1 MRILFCCTY
10 KILIS
15 CYIKICLTVLRAITT
30 CIEIVSFCYKIVR
43 YGRSGNRI
51 TTPGG
56 METDFFP
63 GQAYCEKVKKIL
75 NKLYPSV
82 PIAVIN
88 AGISGGSA
96 RTGLNRLERDVLSYA
111 PDLVVVCFGLNDSG
125 DGENGVSGYRSALD
139 RIFSEINRFGAE
151 CIYMTPNTMNYNVSP
166 KLKVEAFKGFAEDFA
181 SRMKN
186 GLLDKYI
193 EAGISAAKENKVTVC
208 DCYSLWKKLSD
219 CGVNVTELLANK
231 LNHPDSDMHYL
242 FAYELVKTMLTK

>member
-1 MRILFCCTY
+1 M
-10 KILIS
+10 
-15 CYIKICLTVLRAITT
+15 
-30 CIEIVSFCYKIVR
+30 KIVDKIKEKQSDLYAR
-43 YGRSGNRI
+43 KPI
-51 TTPGG
+51 TLAFLGDSVTQGCFDCYEPVPGG

-88 AGISGGSA
+88 AGISGGNA

-125 DGENGVSGYRSALD
+125 DGEKGVSGYRSALD

-181 SRMKN
+181 SRMKS